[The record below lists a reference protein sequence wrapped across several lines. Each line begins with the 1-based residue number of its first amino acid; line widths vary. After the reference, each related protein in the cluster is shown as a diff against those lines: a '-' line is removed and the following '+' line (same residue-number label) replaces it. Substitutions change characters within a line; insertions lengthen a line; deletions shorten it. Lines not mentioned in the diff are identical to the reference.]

1 MKKRLIA
8 SLLSIGLGLSAVACQ
23 SNDTAQENTNTEI
36 ASEQETTEAVT
47 GEEENN
53 ADESTEVGD
62 AAGAD
67 DTADAGDTAGVED
80 LGQALYES
88 FLTQNDANPDA
99 TATEIA
105 EGLLANDFILFSG
118 ATMEVEPGYLT
129 GFGNAEITGFEQGTM
144 FAPMIGSIPFVG
156 YVFTLSD
163 DADEES
169 FVTLLSEN
177 ADPNWNICT
186 EADETVIE
194 SAGNKVFFVMCPTSL
209 DEE

>member
-8 SLLSIGLGLSAVACQ
+8 SLLSIGLGLSVVACQ
-23 SNDTAQENTNTEI
+23 SNGAAQENTNTEVS
-36 ASEQETTEAVT
+36 SEQETTEAGI

-53 ADESTEVGD
+53 ADESTEVED
-62 AAGAD
+62 ATGAD

-88 FLTQNDANPDA
+88 FLVQNDANPDA

-163 DADEES
+163 DADVES
-169 FVTLLSEN
+169 FVALLSEN

-209 DEE
+209 EE

>member
-1 MKKRLIA
+1 MKKRVIA
-8 SLLSIGLGLSAVACQ
+8 SLLSIGLALSAVACQ
-23 SNDTAQENTNTEI
+23 SNGTAQENTNTEI
-36 ASEQETTEAVT
+36 VTEQETTEAGT
-47 GEEENN
+47 DEEDGN
-53 ADESTEVGD
+53 ADESTEVED
-62 AAGAD
+62 ATGAD
-67 DTADAGDTAGVED
+67 DTADAGDTSGVDD

-88 FLTQNDANPDA
+88 FLAQNDANPDA

-163 DADEES
+163 DADVES

-209 DEE
+209 EE

>member
-8 SLLSIGLGLSAVACQ
+8 SLLSIGLGLSVVACQ
-23 SNDTAQENTNTEI
+23 SNGAAQENTNTEI
-36 ASEQETTEAVT
+36 ASEQETTEAGT

-53 ADESTEVGD
+53 ADVSTETED
-62 AAGAD
+62 ATGAD
-67 DTADAGDTAGVED
+67 DTADAGDTAGVDD

-88 FLTQNDANPDA
+88 FLAQNDANPEA

-163 DADEES
+163 DADVES

-209 DEE
+209 EE

>member
-8 SLLSIGLGLSAVACQ
+8 SLLSIGLSLSVVACQ
-23 SNDTAQENTNTEI
+23 SNGTAQENTNTEI
-36 ASEQETTEAVT
+36 AAEQENTEAVT

-53 ADESTEVGD
+53 ADESTEVED
-62 AAGAD
+62 ATGAD
-67 DTADAGDTAGVED
+67 DTADTGDTAGVED

-88 FLTQNDANPDA
+88 FLAQNDANPDA

-163 DADEES
+163 DADAES

-209 DEE
+209 EE